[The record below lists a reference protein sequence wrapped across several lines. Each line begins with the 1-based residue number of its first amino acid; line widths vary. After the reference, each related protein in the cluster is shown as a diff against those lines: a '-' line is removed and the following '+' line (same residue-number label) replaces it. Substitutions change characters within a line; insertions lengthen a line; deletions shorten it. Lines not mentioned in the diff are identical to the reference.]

1 MNQEDYD
8 NNEQMMDDDDN
19 GENKLHLLPI
29 VDTL

>member
-19 GENKLHLLPI
+19 GENELHLLPI